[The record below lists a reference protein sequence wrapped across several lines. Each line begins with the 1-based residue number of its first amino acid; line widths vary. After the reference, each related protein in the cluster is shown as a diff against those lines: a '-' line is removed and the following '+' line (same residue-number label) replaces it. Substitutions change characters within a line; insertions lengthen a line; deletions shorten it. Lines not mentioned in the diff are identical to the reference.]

1 MIPHCHCQGSRSEDS
16 REGVE
21 KPFGDAENE
30 ITSEW
35 WAFRRMDQSP
45 GGEMRVFNVAACPV
59 FCLQT
64 HRPAM

>member
-1 MIPHCHCQGSRSEDS
+1 MIPHCRCQGSRSEDS

-35 WAFRRMDQSP
+35 WAFRKDGPKSRRRNE
-45 GGEMRVFNVAACPV
+45 GF
-59 FCLQT
+59 
-64 HRPAM
+64 